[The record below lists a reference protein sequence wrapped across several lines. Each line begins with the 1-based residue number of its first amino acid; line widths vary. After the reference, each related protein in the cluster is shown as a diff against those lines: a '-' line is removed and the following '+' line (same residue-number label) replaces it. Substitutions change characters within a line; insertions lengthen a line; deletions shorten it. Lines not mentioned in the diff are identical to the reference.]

1 MASPDEKETKDKKV
15 PYGQLWRYAT
25 IGDKIMVFVAL
36 LAATGVGVSQPSLMV
51 VFGDMTDSFVEGGKY
66 AICDSSTTRLVYQ
79 NFSYFFSKFCST
91 SKSYNDSICYLTIA
105 TMGEDFLANLGDKD
119 FFEEQINEVLDEMTS
134 KTKIFISIGVGT
146 WICGWIQGTILMI
159 VSTRIT
165 NRLRIKVIFIQLIVI

>member
-1 MASPDEKETKDKKV
+1 MDQE
-15 PYGQLWRYAT
+15 
-25 IGDKIMVFVAL
+25 
-36 LAATGVGVSQPSLMV
+36 
-51 VFGDMTDSFVEGGKY
+51 
-66 AICDSSTTRLVYQ
+66 
-79 NFSYFFSKFCST
+79 
-91 SKSYNDSICYLTIA
+91 
-105 TMGEDFLANLGDKD
+105 FLANLGDKD

>member
-66 AICDSSTTRLVYQ
+66 AICDSSTTRLVHQ
-79 NFSYFFSKFCST
+79 IFSYFFR
-91 SKSYNDSICYLTIA
+91 IML
-105 TMGEDFLANLGDKD
+105 NL
-119 FFEEQINEVLDEMTS
+119 
-134 KTKIFISIGVGT
+134 
-146 WICGWIQGTILMI
+146 
-159 VSTRIT
+159 
-165 NRLRIKVIFIQLIVI
+165 